1 MSHDPAPQLDNFP
14 LNRACSGNPVRWEQT
29 QLTVDATEAD
39 EYLPHPILTRLPA
52 EESWTDSDSGQVQV
66 QLDEAASLK
75 LTVDATKANKHYHT
89 QINQHVALVPQ
100 KPPQGHRS
108 AEF

>member
-1 MSHDPAPQLDNFP
+1 MSHDPDPQLDDFP
-14 LNRACSGNPVRWEQT
+14 LDRACSGNPVRWEQT

-52 EESWTDSDSGQVQV
+52 EENCTLGQVQV
-66 QLDEAASLK
+66 QLDYK
-75 LTVDATKANKHYHT
+75 LSVDATEANEHHHT